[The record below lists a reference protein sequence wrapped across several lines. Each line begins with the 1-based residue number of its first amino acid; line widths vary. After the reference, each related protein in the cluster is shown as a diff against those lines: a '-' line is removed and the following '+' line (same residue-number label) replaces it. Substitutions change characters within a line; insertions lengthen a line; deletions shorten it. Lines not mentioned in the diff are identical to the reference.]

1 MKRGVLSYVSF
12 YTLMFSL
19 ILIFTS
25 GSRRVSWTT
34 PHSNRTPPCTSGRTT
49 TPPITRTPQCTGR
62 TTTRPYTRTPQCTG
76 RTTTRPHQN
85 ITTYLVVVVLSL
97 SMLAILKYNFV
108 NATKPLNF
116 ANFISFILPIIII
129 IMLFPFSKIKNYIL
143 FINY

>member
-49 TPPITRTPQCTGR
+49 TP
-62 TTTRPYTRTPQCTG
+62 PYTRTPQCTG